1 MSFGHTEFEFG
12 RGEEIANAITHG
24 LGLLMAVAALPVLV
38 VLAVWKGTA
47 WHVVSCSV
55 YASTLV
61 LLYTS
66 STFFHALPGERAK
79 RVFGKL
85 DYSAIYLLIAGTY
98 TPFALVSLRGPWGW
112 SLFGVV
118 WGLAIL
124 GVLFE
129 LLMKRRRGW
138 LSLAFYIA
146 LGWLLMI
153 AIRPLLQAVPLGG
166 LVLIAAGGVAY
177 TLGSVFYVWRAFPY
191 HHAVWHLF
199 VLAGSVLHYLA
210 VAFYVIPLHGGS
222 VPGTA

>member
-1 MSFGHTEFEFG
+1 MSFGDTEFPFS

-24 LGLLMAVAALPVLV
+24 IGLLMAVAVLPLLI

-55 YASTLV
+55 YGSTLV

-66 STFFHALPGERAK
+66 STFLHALPGERAK

-118 WGLAIL
+118 WGLAVL

-129 LLMKRRRGW
+129 VLMKRRRGW

-146 LGWLLMI
+146 LGWLLVV
-153 AIRPLLQAVPLGG
+153 AIRPLVQAVPVGG
-166 LVLIAAGGVAY
+166 LVLIGAGGLAY
-177 TLGSVFYVWRAFPY
+177 TLGSAFYVWRGFPY

-199 VLAGSVLHYLA
+199 VLAGSVLHVLA
-210 VAFYVIPLHGGS
+210 VALYVIPLRGG
-222 VPGTA
+222 G